1 MLGENIMNEK
11 SNSKSFFVGCFQGV
25 KNNNP
30 YYFLCF
36 AYPQKQQAYQP
47 KEKGLTEVVG
57 GGVASIY
64 VEKDVYDLFKA
75 KCKPFEYVDA
85 CVMYVNGGPALISY
99 NL

>member
-1 MLGENIMNEK
+1 MNEK
-11 SNSKSFFVGCFQGV
+11 SSSKSFFVGCFQGV

-47 KEKGLTEVVG
+47 KEKGLTEVIG

-64 VEKDVYDLFKA
+64 VDKDVYDLFKA
-75 KCKPFEYVDA
+75 KAKPFDYVDA
-85 CVMYVNGGPALISY
+85 QVMYVNGGPALISY